1 MLDIF
6 FNKKFITKHI
16 FETLVWT
23 VPLPNFNITLTHL
36 QERHWKAIFVGMNE
50 PFDPNREFT
59 VSDLLAYDLEQHSEL
74 IHQVYLGAIAEYD
87 LELRINQ
94 ISKFWEEQEFKLA
107 KHIPDSVITSK
118 GEIDASFLPFSPLPP
133 PFAKQDY
140 CNYPP
145 FPPFAREDNATPKQ
159 CRFFFL
165 KACIL

>member
-1 MLDIF
+1 
-6 FNKKFITKHI
+6 
-16 FETLVWT
+16 
-23 VPLPNFNITLTHL
+23 
-36 QERHWKAIFVGMNE
+36 MNE

-118 GEIDASFLPFSPLPP
+118 GEIDARFLPFSWPPP

-140 CNYPP
+140 CNYSPLSLP
-145 FPPFAREDNATPKQ
+145 LQGEIMQLQINAD
-159 CRFFFL
+159 FFF
-165 KACIL
+165 

>member
-1 MLDIF
+1 M
-6 FNKKFITKHI
+6 
-16 FETLVWT
+16 
-23 VPLPNFNITLTHL
+23 PLSNFNSTLTHL

-118 GEIDASFLPFSPLPP
+118 GEFDASFLLFSLPCLQSRITITIPP
-133 PFAKQDY
+133 P
-140 CNYPP
+140 PP
-145 FPPFAREDNATPKQ
+145 PPVARGDNAIPKR

-165 KACIL
+165 KAYIL

>member
-1 MLDIF
+1 M
-6 FNKKFITKHI
+6 
-16 FETLVWT
+16 
-23 VPLPNFNITLTHL
+23 THL

-118 GEIDASFLPFSPLPP
+118 GEIDASFLPFSPPPP

-145 FPPFAREDNATPKQ
+145 FPLPLQGEIMQLQNNAD
-159 CRFFFL
+159 FFSKSMYL
-165 KACIL
+165 VV

>member
-1 MLDIF
+1 MGFFQKWYRFVLKEAWYFIQEILHKTYFWSISLDF
-6 FNKKFITKHI
+6 
-16 FETLVWT
+16 

-118 GEIDASFLPFSPLPP
+118 GEIDASFLPYSPLPP

-145 FPPFAREDNATPKQ
+145 FPSLCKGR
-159 CRFFFL
+159 
-165 KACIL
+165 

>member
-1 MLDIF
+1 M
-6 FNKKFITKHI
+6 
-16 FETLVWT
+16 
-23 VPLPNFNITLTHL
+23 PLSNFNSTLTHL

-118 GEIDASFLPFSPLPP
+118 GEVDASFLLFSLPCLQSRITITIPP
-133 PFAKQDY
+133 P
-140 CNYPP
+140 PP
-145 FPPFAREDNATPKQ
+145 VARGDNAIPKR

-165 KACIL
+165 KAYIL

>member
-1 MLDIF
+1 MSCCWIAVNFYGNLPYDNYLIF
-6 FNKKFITKHI
+6 LISKNG
-16 FETLVWT
+16 
-23 VPLPNFNITLTHL
+23 PL

-59 VSDLLAYDLEQHSEL
+59 VSDLLAYDLEQHSDL

-118 GEIDASFLPFSPLPP
+118 GEL
-133 PFAKQDY
+133 
-140 CNYPP
+140 
-145 FPPFAREDNATPKQ
+145 
-159 CRFFFL
+159 
-165 KACIL
+165 

>member
-1 MLDIF
+1 
-6 FNKKFITKHI
+6 
-16 FETLVWT
+16 
-23 VPLPNFNITLTHL
+23 
-36 QERHWKAIFVGMNE
+36 MNE

-118 GEIDASFLPFSPLPP
+118 GEFDASFLLFSLPCLQSRITITIPP
-133 PFAKQDY
+133 P
-140 CNYPP
+140 PLV
-145 FPPFAREDNATPKQ
+145 ARGDNAIPKR

-165 KACIL
+165 KAYIL